1 MCQMLWR
8 HGVERPVRKNNVCIK
23 EPVLIIDADVKTEQ
37 ENQQKGN
44 VENEQGG
51 QEKNG
56 EKDSEV

>member
-8 HGVERPVRKNNVCIK
+8 HGVKRPIRENNVHIK

-37 ENQQKGN
+37 ENQQKGSA
-44 VENEQGG
+44 ENEQGG

>member
-8 HGVERPVRKNNVCIK
+8 HGVERPIRDNVRIK

-37 ENQQKGN
+37 ENQQKGST
-44 VENEQGG
+44 ENEQGG